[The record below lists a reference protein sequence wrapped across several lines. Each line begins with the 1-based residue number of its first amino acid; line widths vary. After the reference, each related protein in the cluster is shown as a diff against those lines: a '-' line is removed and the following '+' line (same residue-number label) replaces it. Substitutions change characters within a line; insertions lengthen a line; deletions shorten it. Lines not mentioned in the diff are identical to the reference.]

1 MFLETYIIN
10 GFCCLN
16 HTSETEDSHDIKHH
30 ICSFKFE
37 KEPIT
42 LQCGAGITR
51 TLLYPDWQEECNDL
65 LRQFYTS
72 DGEFIEVITVP
83 DITGNVEDCSLRN
96 KIINAFKNWCN
107 LSSNPLGLVAANY
120 DIVNNLLFHGATE
133 AAVKEALNI
142 NKFPTDNERI
152 IVYNALKN
160 IMITVRLTS
169 SDINEKLLDC
179 VNDVKLLTLLLKE
192 ELHESGV
199 KIAGLVV
206 YDGID
211 ESRHCV
217 QKCACCSTYIVT
229 PEIFESAE
237 FFQKF
242 WQKYAERRKF
252 NEIESQLPK
261 GHKVD
266 TFGAVASKILGH
278 MARHKTNT
286 LPKVIPN
293 DPAKAIVKAE
303 LLLDRYQMDI
313 AYSQQNRIILKGEY
327 GTGKTIIA
335 LKKIQLL
342 LETLKDK
349 EVIYYINFNGRSELH
364 GAIKQKLTKC
374 CKSNER
380 VKVIGGSQKLSHII
394 ESKILP
400 VEEKVSVE
408 KVNLIVDEYGSEN
421 LTKKEANTLHEIF
434 NEKKQFKNST
444 ILIATQPIKIDR
456 QVMFNDNKK
465 KYSEEGHMF
474 HMLNTFKIHD
484 LKYVM
489 RTTVQINALAKITQD
504 YLNSKSNEYIRFR
517 NTQKSSSDN
526 TKYQEACENKP
537 SSKSKSPSKMKLLKL
552 RRVFSFSKTIK
563 DSFTRKNTSVLPR
576 ESAVSDASSQP
587 KTTSALPRASTF
599 SVTSSQPKNISVSP
613 RATPFSVASSPSS
626 NTSQTVASDD
636 LPTHDII
643 DNDELQKMTFSR
655 NTQNIGNNQRIM
667 TTYHYPCK
675 SKIGHG
681 IHGPLP
687 QLIQLFPSANQ
698 FEQVALI
705 GIFLKIMFEKL
716 ESKRIVIVHFEP
728 GHSFWLKWL
737 LQKLSLLS
745 SLKVTGDVKEFL
757 DECYDNIVLVK
768 NYTFL
773 KGLEFPNVIL
783 ILDSSEYF
791 LKQFIPEAMTRC
803 QNCLS
808 IIIKKPENSHGNDTV
823 ANLVNFWYAVNA
835 EEGKSIIN
843 TIQINFCS
851 KELCSIKTDHEK
863 DCCTKTVVGDV
874 IITYDVHKNCKL
886 YKNLFKD
893 IEVERPLDVKPVE
906 EMIQEK
912 ANTM

>member
-1 MFLETYIIN
+1 MFVETCIIN

-16 HTSETEDSHDIKHH
+16 HTSERQDSNHIKHH
-30 ICSFKFE
+30 ICSFKFK

-42 LQCGAGITR
+42 LHCRAGITK
-51 TLLYPDWQEECNDL
+51 TLLYLDWQKECNEL

-83 DITGNVEDCSLRN
+83 DTTGNVEVSSLRN
-96 KIINAFKNWCN
+96 KVINTFKNWCN
-107 LSSNPLGLVAANY
+107 LSSNPLGLVVANY

-133 AAVKEALNI
+133 AAVKEALSI
-142 NKFPTDNERI
+142 NKFPIDNDRL
-152 IVYNALKN
+152 IVYNALEN

-169 SDINEKLLDC
+169 NDINEKLLDC

-199 KIAGLVV
+199 KIAGLLV
-206 YDGID
+206 YDGND
-211 ESRHCV
+211 EIRHCV
-217 QKCACCSTYIVT
+217 QKCAYCTTYFVT
-229 PEIFESAE
+229 TEIFQSAE
-237 FFQKF
+237 FLQKF
-242 WQKYAERRKF
+242 WETYAERRKF
-252 NEIESQLPK
+252 NEIESELPK

-266 TFGAVASKILGH
+266 TFRAVASKILGH

-286 LPKVIPN
+286 LPKVIKN
-293 DPAKAIVKAE
+293 DPAKNIVEAE
-303 LLLDRYQMDI
+303 LLLDRYQMEI

-327 GTGKTIIA
+327 GTGKTVIA

-374 CKSNER
+374 CKSNKR
-380 VKVIGGSQKLSHII
+380 VKVIGGSQNLSHII

-400 VEEKVSVE
+400 VEEMVGVE
-408 KVNLIVDEYGSEN
+408 KVNLLVDEYASEN
-421 LTKKEANTLHEIF
+421 LTKKEANALHEIF
-434 NEKKQFKNST
+434 EEKKQFKNST
-444 ILIATQPIKIDR
+444 ILIAIQPIEIDR
-456 QVMFNDNKK
+456 QVMFNDNKE
-465 KYSEEGHMF
+465 KYSEKGHMF
-474 HMLNTFKIHD
+474 HMLKTFKIYN

-504 YLNSKSNEYIRFR
+504 YLNSKSNEYIRLR
-517 NTQKSSSDN
+517 RTRESSCED
-526 TKYQEACENKP
+526 TKYQKACENEP
-537 SSKSKSPSKMKLLKL
+537 SSKSKSPSTMKPATSKLKK
-552 RRVFSFSKTIK
+552 VISFSKTIK
-563 DSFTRKNTSVLPR
+563 NSLARKKKSV
-576 ESAVSDASSQP
+576 
-587 KTTSALPRASTF
+587 LPRASTF
-599 SVTSSQPKNISVSP
+599 SFISLQPKNFSVLP
-613 RATPFSVASSPSS
+613 RASSLPAALSLS
-626 NTSQTVASDD
+626 PDD
-636 LPTHDII
+636 LLTHDII
-643 DNDELQKMTFSR
+643 DYDVLQKTISSR
-655 NTQNIGNNQRIM
+655 NIEKVGDNQRIM

-705 GIFLKIMFEKL
+705 GVFLKIMFEKL

-737 LQKLSLLS
+737 LQKLSRLS

-757 DECYDNIVLVK
+757 DACYDNIVLVK

-783 ILDSSEYF
+783 ILDSNEYY

-803 QNCLS
+803 QSCLS
-808 IIIKKPENSHGNDTV
+808 IVIKNIHGSTSENIHAKDTV
-823 ANLVNFWYAVNA
+823 ANLVKFWYAVNA
-835 EEGKSIIN
+835 EERKSIIN
-843 TIQINFCS
+843 TIQMNFCS
-851 KELCSIKTDHEK
+851 KALCSTKTEHEK
-863 DCCTKTVVGDV
+863 DCCTKTVAGD
-874 IITYDVHKNCKL
+874 IIISYDVHKNCKL
-886 YKNLFKD
+886 YGNLLKK
-893 IEVERPLDVKPVE
+893 IELERPLDKKPVE
-906 EMIQEK
+906 VLIQER
-912 ANTM
+912 ANNM